1 MIVIQKECGGVRWL
15 QFELLAGLPVVHG
28 CFMRHGGVS
37 SGMLSSLNLG
47 RSVGD
52 APENVD
58 ANFRKIEQGLS
69 LKGIITAKLNHGADV
84 TPITQDNKGNI
95 PISDALMTTLKGCAI
110 AVTQA
115 DCQAA
120 IFYDPVKHA
129 MANVHCGWR
138 GSVLDIYAATVRSM
152 KAAYGSN
159 PADLLVC
166 VSPSLGPDHAQFIH
180 YRTELPEKLWQF
192 RLRENCFD
200 FWEISRWQLEKAG
213 ILREHIQIAG
223 EDTYSNPDYFSHRRS
238 THEKSGKCGRQAT
251 ICALD

>member
-1 MIVIQKECGGVRWL
+1 MIQKECGGVRWL
-15 QFELLAGLPVVHG
+15 EFELLAGFPIVHG

-37 SGMLSSLNLG
+37 SGMLASLNLG

-52 APENVD
+52 AEANVT
-58 ANFRKIEQGLS
+58 ANYKKIEYALS
-69 LKGIITAKLNHGADV
+69 LKGILSAKLLHGAVV
-84 TPITQDNKGNI
+84 TAITSENKQNI
-95 PISDALMTTLKGCAI
+95 PVSDALMTSLPKCAI

-138 GSVLDIYAATVRSM
+138 GSVLDIYAATVKSM
-152 KAAYGSN
+152 KATYGSN

-166 VSPSLGPDHAQFIH
+166 ISPSLGPIHAQFIN
-180 YRTELPEKLWQF
+180 YRTELPEDFWHF
-192 RLRENCFD
+192 RGGGDCFN

-213 ILREHIQIAG
+213 VLQNHIQIAN
-223 EDTYSNPDYFSHRRS
+223 EDTYSSADYFSHRRA
-238 THEKSGKCGRQAT
+238 THENSGMCGRQAT
-251 ICALD
+251 ICALE